1 MITGVS
7 LATHSTG
14 AQATRGNHMANP
26 PLREHYETDQE
37 YFFELDIYNTQVLT
51 DIENISSLMADTE
64 VDDQG
69 RVVVDGTPLG
79 YPLRYLDTA
88 YGSDN
93 RGADFATTPQ
103 GLPNGTTPVFQGVR
117 NVASTAQST
126 NPTDFIWREITSPI
140 LSQNLNA
147 FYRIIGGRN
156 IDWIF
161 SSAGAISGY
170 NLDDGVN
177 NIDLQDAPGATAD
190 DGNSSGNIDIYIR
203 ASIGSPPAT
212 PSPTTD
218 FNTENGMFTIPT
230 NWSSTK
236 AGTTGTDPIWQSTA
250 AFFGT
255 GTLTLTWDEPTRL
268 EGTDVTVTDDGST
281 ITIDDGVNEHDINR
295 PVEIVISPASFSL
308 EADYLGNIAA
318 SRVVTISLSQGSSI
332 YTYDDATPYANNT
345 FRICLLYTSPSP
357 RDS

>member
-1 MITGVS
+1 
-7 LATHSTG
+7 
-14 AQATRGNHMANP
+14 MANP
-26 PLREHYETDQE
+26 PLRDHYETDQE
-37 YFFELDIYNTQVLT
+37 YFFELDIYNTSIAT
-51 DIENISSLMADTE
+51 DVENISSLMADTE

-170 NLDDGVN
+170 NLE
-177 NIDLQDAPGATAD
+177 
-190 DGNSSGNIDIYIR
+190 R
-203 ASIGSPPAT
+203 
-212 PSPTTD
+212 
-218 FNTENGMFTIPT
+218 
-230 NWSSTK
+230 
-236 AGTTGTDPIWQSTA
+236 
-250 AFFGT
+250 
-255 GTLTLTWDEPTRL
+255 
-268 EGTDVTVTDDGST
+268 
-281 ITIDDGVNEHDINR
+281 
-295 PVEIVISPASFSL
+295 
-308 EADYLGNIAA
+308 
-318 SRVVTISLSQGSSI
+318 
-332 YTYDDATPYANNT
+332 
-345 FRICLLYTSPSP
+345 C
-357 RDS
+357 